1 MDRIYLDNN
10 ATTRPAPEVV
20 EAMLPILREDYG
32 NPSSIHSLGQHA
44 QHAIEE
50 ARHRVATLIGAD
62 AREIVFTSGGTEADN
77 LAILGTL
84 AARSAKRHVVTTAV
98 EHSAVLSLCER
109 LAKQGLRVTII
120 GVDRLGRLDL
130 DAFAAALDDDTAI
143 ASVMYANNESGV
155 IFPIER
161 VAAIAAEK
169 GVPLHVDA
177 VQAASKLPIDV
188 RPVPIQLMSLSAHKL
203 HGPKGV
209 GALYVRRGT
218 RLRGQQVGGHQERDI
233 RPGTENVPG
242 IIGFGAAAE
251 LALRE
256 LPAMQSRVA
265 ALRDRLETGLLER
278 FPFSHVLGDRSVR
291 LPNTT
296 FVGFEAL
303 EAEAVLI
310 AMSEAGLCASSGSAC
325 SSGSLEP
332 SHVVR
337 AMGVEDRIAH
347 GAIRLSLS
355 RYSTREEID
364 ETLQRMPAIISRLR
378 ALAPNP

>member
-177 VQAASKLPIDV
+177 VQAAGKLPIDV